1 MDDSITKSS
10 MNNLEEMPVEILLT
24 IASHLDC
31 YDFRVITFVS
41 WRLRSALA
49 PSLFKMIIFSGTLE
63 KIAHDMKSLLGG
75 ESQNLM
81 ELILSSAKYS
91 LHPRIRCVGPLTD
104 DAPRLVTISLEA
116 CHCAEGFNEANL
128 LEDIMETMS
137 KFVSK
142 LSSTHMIAF
151 DFGVDGQ
158 IATHHPGH
166 AHLQAALD
174 LLRMIPQWN
183 GPKTVDFPSPTDA
196 LAFGTIMR
204 QFSRCSI
211 KAVRFPPA
219 SFARPRDILRST
231 LSSVKG
237 LRIDMSGMRTESR
250 TLACIDDKYLCLLSR
265 DFPHLQSLFL
275 DQLDTDGFKSHVG
288 HITRKSIFPKIVRV
302 NLFPDVSLLTYAWQA
317 PYFEKLISRLKTMP
331 RLLRFA
337 FTLTKDWQVNEY
349 ECTRYLWNGTLSFD
363 STLHAIPQADK
374 WGVLLDFNAAE
385 VEWHYDH
392 ITRILNAVPQV
403 EELCIVPHTLELYR
417 GIKIGGAVSVRLV
430 EYHDPGEDFRFPRQL
445 LD

>member
-24 IASHLDC
+24 IASNLDC

-49 PSLFKMIIFSGTLE
+49 PSLFKMIILSGTLE

-81 ELILSSAKYS
+81 ELILSSTKYS

-158 IATHHPGH
+158 IATRHPGH

-174 LLRMIPQWN
+174 LLRTTPQWN
-183 GPKTVDFPSPTDA
+183 GPKTVDFPSPTNA

-211 KAVRFPPA
+211 EAVHFPPA

-250 TLACIDDKYLCLLSR
+250 TLACIDDKYMCRLSR

-288 HITRKSIFPKIVRV
+288 HIPRKSILPKI
-302 NLFPDVSLLTYAWQA
+302 A
-317 PYFEKLISRLKTMP
+317 PYFEKLISRLNTMP
-331 RLLRFA
+331 RLRRFA

-349 ECTRYLWNGTLSFD
+349 ECIRYLWNGTLSFD
-363 STLHAIPQADK
+363 NTLPAISQADK
-374 WGVLLDFNAAE
+374 WGVLLDTNAE
-385 VEWHYDH
+385 EMEWHYDH
-392 ITRILNAVPQV
+392 ITRILNAVPQL
-403 EELCIVPHTLELYR
+403 EELCIVPHTSELY
-417 GIKIGGAVSVRLV
+417 
-430 EYHDPGEDFRFPRQL
+430 
-445 LD
+445 